1 MTMFRAALAGLCL
14 AAGLSGCGKSP
25 QQAATPTVAPTELAA
40 VKTPPP
46 EYAPELACAGVGGTT
61 VLRVVVGTEGTPTDV
76 SVTQGSGQPVLD
88 EAAQKRVR
96 EWKFKAATRNGQAVP
111 QTIQVPVAFKPPV
124 PRPDECFAI
133 EERARRGS

>member
-14 AAGLSGCGKSP
+14 TAGLSGCGKSP
-25 QQAATPTVAPTELAA
+25 QQATTPTVAPTELAA

-76 SVTQGSGQPVLD
+76 SVTQSSGQPVLD

-96 EWKFKAATRNGQAVP
+96 EWKFKAATRNGQPVP

>member
-1 MTMFRAALAGLCL
+1 MSISRAAFAGLCL
-14 AAGLSGCGKSP
+14 AAGLSGCGKSS
-25 QQAATPTVAPTELAA
+25 QQAAAPAVAPTELAA
-40 VKTPPP
+40 LKTPPP

-76 SVTQGSGQPVLD
+76 AVTQSSGQPVLD

-133 EERARRGS
+133 EERARRGG

>member
-1 MTMFRAALAGLCL
+1 MTMFRVALAGLCL
-14 AAGLSGCGKSP
+14 TAGLSGCGKSP
-25 QQAATPTVAPTELAA
+25 QQATTPTVAPTELAA

-76 SVTQGSGQPVLD
+76 SVMQGSGQPVLD

>member
-1 MTMFRAALAGLCL
+1 MTRYRAALAGLFV
-14 AAGLSGCGKSP
+14 AAGLGGCGKSP
-25 QQAATPTVAPTELAA
+25 QQATAPAAAPTELAA

-46 EYAPELACAGVGGTT
+46 DYSPQLACAGIGGTT
-61 VLRVVVGTEGTPTDV
+61 VLRVVIGTEGTPTDV
-76 SVTQGSGQPVLD
+76 SVTQSSGQPVLD
-88 EAAQKRVR
+88 EAAQTRVR
-96 EWKFKAATRNGQAVP
+96 EWKFRAATRNGQPVP